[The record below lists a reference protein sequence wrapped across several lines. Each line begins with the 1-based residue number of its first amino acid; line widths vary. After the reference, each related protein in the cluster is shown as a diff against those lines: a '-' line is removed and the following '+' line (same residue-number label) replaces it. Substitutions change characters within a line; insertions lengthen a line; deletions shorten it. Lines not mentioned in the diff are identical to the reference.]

1 MNEGINEFDFWLGW
15 VVFVCTI
22 VMLVL
27 CVGMCLLCGG
37 VVIVVEVVL
46 RSEKGE

>member
-22 VMLVL
+22 VILLVL

-37 VVIVVEVVL
+37 VEVVL